1 MPNYPIIDA
10 HCHIYP
16 DKIAVRATAGTER
29 FYDIHA
35 FADGTVSMLLE
46 NGEKAFAF
54 GIQLAPNT
62 PVFCTVIRHRTE
74 WSDTKVSVDSYPFE
88 AAAA

>member
-1 MPNYPIIDA
+1 MKFTET
-10 HCHIYP
+10 
-16 DKIAVRATAGTER
+16 KINGLCIGDTCR
-29 FYDIHA
+29 
-35 FADGTVSMLLE
+35 GTVTHFTKNGTGIILE